1 MLDADLRLPMVDSAD
16 VGAAATELLT
26 RDAPATGISFVEGP
40 ARYTPADV
48 AAAFGSAL
56 GRPVEVTV
64 TPRDGWV
71 PAFREMGVS
80 AEAAESYAGMTAVTV
95 DGDLALPESPT
106 RGATTLPAY
115 IDALV
120 KNG

>member
-1 MLDADLRLPMVDSAD
+1 MVDPAD
-16 VGAAATELLT
+16 VGAAAADLLT
-26 RDAPATGISFVEGP
+26 RPAPATGVYFVEGP
-40 ARYTPADV
+40 ERYTPADV

-71 PAFREMGVS
+71 PAFREMGFS
-80 AEAAESYAGMTAVTV
+80 AEAAASYAGMTAVTV
-95 DGDLALPESPT
+95 DGDLELPESPT
-106 RGATTLPAY
+106 RGATTLTAY